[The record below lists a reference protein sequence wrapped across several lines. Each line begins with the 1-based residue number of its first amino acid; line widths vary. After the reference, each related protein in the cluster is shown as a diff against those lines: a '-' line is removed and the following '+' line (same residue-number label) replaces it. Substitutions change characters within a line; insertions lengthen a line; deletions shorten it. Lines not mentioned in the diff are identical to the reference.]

1 MRKKRMTFPEKDS
14 LHNIRQPVMMNDT
27 GNRYNGNSSDGI
39 TDVVFEGLRKDMGL
53 DLCLKS
59 VVEEFKGHS

>member
-1 MRKKRMTFPEKDS
+1 
-14 LHNIRQPVMMNDT
+14 MMNDT
-27 GNRYNGNSSDGI
+27 DNRYNGNSSDGI

-59 VVEEFKGHS
+59 IVEEFKGHS